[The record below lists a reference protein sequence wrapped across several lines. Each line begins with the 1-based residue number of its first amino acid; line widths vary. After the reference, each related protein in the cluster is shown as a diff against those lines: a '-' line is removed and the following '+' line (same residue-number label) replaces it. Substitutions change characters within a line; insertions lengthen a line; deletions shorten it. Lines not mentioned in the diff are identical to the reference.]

1 VQISNIKYMN
11 IEFLAIMIP
20 IISIIGCFIMIIYL
34 RKYENTERMAMIE
47 KGVSPEFLNVR
58 KVRNTSFPLRA
69 SLLLIGAGLGLL
81 LGHILE
87 RNLGL
92 EEEVAYFS
100 MLFIFGGIGLGLA
113 YVIEENKN
121 AKEKQL

>member
-1 VQISNIKYMN
+1 MN

-20 IISIIGCFIMIIYL
+20 IISIVGFFIMIIYL

-47 KGVSPEFLNVR
+47 KGVGPEFLNVR

-113 YVIEENKN
+113 YVIEESKN
-121 AKEKQL
+121 AKEKQV